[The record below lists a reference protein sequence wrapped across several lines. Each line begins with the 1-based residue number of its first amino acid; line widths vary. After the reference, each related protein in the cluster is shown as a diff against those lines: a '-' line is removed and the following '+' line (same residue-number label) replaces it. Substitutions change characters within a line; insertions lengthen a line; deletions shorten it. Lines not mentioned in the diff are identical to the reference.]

1 MPTISLR
8 EANQQLSRYAA
19 LAEAGEEFIVTRRG
33 LPAFRIA
40 PLGRETLSPQQ
51 REAMIHEALA
61 LQFDPTGAGDGSPP

>member
-40 PLGRETLSPQQ
+40 PLRRGMLDAPQ
-51 REAMIHEALA
+51 REAMIREALA
-61 LQFDPTGAGDGSPP
+61 LQFTPVKPGDGPLA

>member
-40 PLGRETLSPQQ
+40 PLARETLTPQQ
-51 REAMIHEALA
+51 REALIQEALGM
-61 LQFDPTGAGDGSPP
+61 QFVPMDPGGGSQP

>member
-40 PLGRETLSPQQ
+40 PLSRETLTPQQ
-51 REAMIHEALA
+51 REALIQEALGM
-61 LQFDPTGAGDGSPP
+61 QFAPMGPGDGSQP

>member
-40 PLGRETLSPQQ
+40 PLGREVLSPQQ
-51 REAMIHEALA
+51 REALIREALA
-61 LQFDPTGAGDGSPP
+61 LQFVTRGPGRGAQP

>member
-33 LPAFRIA
+33 RPAVRIA
-40 PLGRETLSPQQ
+40 PLGRDALQPLQ
-51 REAMIHEALA
+51 REAMVRDALA
-61 LQFDPTGAGDGSPP
+61 LQFTAPEPLR